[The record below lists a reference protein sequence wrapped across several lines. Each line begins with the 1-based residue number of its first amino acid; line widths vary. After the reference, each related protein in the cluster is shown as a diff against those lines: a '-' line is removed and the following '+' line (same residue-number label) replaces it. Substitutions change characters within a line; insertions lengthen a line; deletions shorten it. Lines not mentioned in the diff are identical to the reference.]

1 MKKYTCWRKQNSK
14 VKGAI
19 EGSKKEVLAWMRERF
34 PGLKSGASEFM
45 AAWEFFYEGD
55 IDSYVTDEGK
65 TVYLVELVED

>member
-1 MKKYTCWRKQNSK
+1 M
-14 VKGAI
+14 GAI
-19 EGSKKEVLAWMRERF
+19 EGFKKEVLAWVRERF
-34 PGLKSGASEFM
+34 PGLKSGSSEFI

>member
-34 PGLKSGASEFM
+34 PKLKSGASEFM
-45 AAWEFFYEGD
+45 VAWEFFYEGD